1 MAKIKVYYPTS
12 PVPEAQRELRV
23 AADAALARLK
33 KIADVDTAPTPTT
46 KEAWNAKLKD
56 VNAVFSGAI
65 PRGWTWDDILTAAPK
80 LGLIQTAS
88 VGYDQIDVD
97 ACTKRGVLV
106 CNVPED
112 MSEAVAQHAVALIL
126 DLSKKVTQ
134 VDRSIRKNRTWGRDT
149 DRVGFELWE
158 KTLGT
163 IGLGNIGGRIAM
175 KLRAAFNMRVI
186 TYDPFLVPSEAQR
199 YGATLVD
206 LPTLLKESDVINV
219 SVLLTRTGSH
229 PTYHL
234 LSTNEFAMMKPTT
247 ILVNTARGPVI
258 DEAALIAALKAGT
271 IAAAGLDVF
280 ETEPITADN
289 PLLDL
294 DNVVLTAHQSSST
307 REARIRT
314 PASAIENIMR
324 YARGERPLFIRN
336 PAALYAKK

>member
-1 MAKIKVYYPTS
+1 LAKIKVYYPTF
-12 PVPEAQRELRV
+12 PVPESLRDLTV
-23 AADAALARLK
+23 KANEAMTQLK
-33 KIADVDTAPTPTT
+33 EIADVDNSPRPTT
-46 KEAWNAKLKD
+46 KDAWIEKLKD
-56 VNAVFSGAI
+56 VNAISSGGY
-65 PRGWTWDDILTAAPK
+65 PRGWSFDEILDAAPK

-88 VGYDQIDVD
+88 VGYNQIDVD

-112 MSEAVAQHAVALIL
+112 MSEAVAQHAIALIL

-134 VDRSIRKNRTWGRDT
+134 VDRSIRKNKGWGRGL
-149 DRVGFELWE
+149 DRVGFELWG
-158 KTLGT
+158 KTLGM

-186 TYDPFLVPSEAQR
+186 TYDPFLVPSGAQR

-219 SVLLTRTGSH
+219 SVLLTRTGPH

-234 LSTNEFAMMKPTT
+234 LGAKEFDMMKKTAV
-247 ILVNTARGPVI
+247 LVNTARGAVI
-258 DEAALIAALKAGT
+258 DEPAMIEALKEGK

-280 ETEPITADN
+280 ETEPINSDN
-289 PLLDL
+289 PLLDM

-314 PASAIENIMR
+314 PVSAIENIMR
-324 YARGERPLFIRN
+324 YARGERPFYVRN
-336 PAALYAKK
+336 SAALYAKK